1 VVGSLKQARVAFV
14 EAPIGRLVNL
24 LVILAVLYVIFI
36 LATKILAQGPSYFL
50 QILTYGVANGAI
62 YALVALGYT
71 MVYGI
76 IELIN
81 FAHGDL
87 FTLGG
92 FISLFLLP
100 IFGADASKAGT
111 AGIILPLIAV
121 FLVTMLICGAINVS
135 IERVAYRPLPT
146 RTCYP
151 RLASRSAAPR
161 SA

>member
-1 VVGSLKQARVAFV
+1 TPPLAACGGHVVCSLMHACIAFV
-14 EAPIGRLVNL
+14 EAVVARLLDL
-24 LVILAVLYVIFI
+24 LVILALLYVIFI
-36 LATKILAQGPSYFL
+36 LASEILALGPSYFL
-50 QILTYGVANGAI
+50 QILTFGVANGAI

-100 IFGADASKAGT
+100 FFGLDASKAGT
-111 AGIILPLIAV
+111 FGIILPLLGV
-121 FLVTMLICGAINVS
+121 F
-135 IERVAYRPLPT
+135 IEIGR
-146 RTCYP
+146 
-151 RLASRSAAPR
+151 ASCRERA
-161 SA
+161 